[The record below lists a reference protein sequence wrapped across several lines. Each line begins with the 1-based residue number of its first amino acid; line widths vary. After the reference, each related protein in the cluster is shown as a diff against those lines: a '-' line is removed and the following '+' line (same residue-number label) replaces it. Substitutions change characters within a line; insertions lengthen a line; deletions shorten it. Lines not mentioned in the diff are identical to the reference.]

1 MNGEA
6 SGGRGPYTITPDE
19 LEALLGA
26 PDLRMIDGSW
36 YLPAQNRDAK
46 AEFATSRIPGAVYF
60 DIDARSDQSSP
71 LPHML
76 PTPEAFAKASGALGV
91 SETDDI
97 VVYDGPGVF
106 SAPRVWWM
114 FRVMGAKRV
123 RVLDGGFDRWK
134 SDGRPVETGAP
145 VQPEP
150 AKFEAYFNTGAV
162 ADIDDIRAT
171 IKSGAVQIL
180 DARPYERFTGQT
192 PEPRPGLRGGH
203 MPGAKSLPVAELTEN
218 GRLKDIYALKQIF
231 AELAVGEGRP
241 TITSCG
247 SGVTAAVISLALET
261 AGHFSHRLYDG
272 SWSEWGQADSA
283 PVARWED

>member
-6 SGGRGPYTITPDE
+6 SGGRGPYTITPDQ
-19 LEALLGA
+19 LEARLGA
-26 PDLRMIDGSW
+26 PYLRVIDGSW

-46 AEFATSRIPGAVYF
+46 AEFATSRIPGAAYF
-60 DIDARSDQSSP
+60 DIDAVSDQSSS

-114 FRVMGAKRV
+114 FRMLGAKRV

-134 SDGRPVETGAP
+134 SDGRPIETGSPA
-145 VQPEP
+145 QPKP
-150 AKFEAYFNTGAV
+150 AKFQADFNTGAV

-171 IKSGAVQIL
+171 IKSGAAQIL
-180 DARPYERFTGQT
+180 DARPYDRFTGQT

-203 MPGAKSLPVAELTEN
+203 MPGAKSLPIAELTDN
-218 GRLKDIYALKQIF
+218 GRLKDIDALKQIF
-231 AELAVGEGRP
+231 EELAVGEGKP

-261 AGHFSHRLYDG
+261 AGYSAHRLYDG
-272 SWSEWGQADSA
+272 SWSEWGQADNA